1 MFLRGWR
8 RLSTGTARAV
18 AAVALAV
25 QAESEEEG
33 AGGGQRSE
41 VSHTRDDQ
49 TKALTFSAALRRL
62 TQY

>member
-1 MFLRGWR
+1 MEDPWGCVTVPVQLQDQPPCRTHFVIGGVVFGRGRR

-33 AGGGQRSE
+33 AG
-41 VSHTRDDQ
+41 
-49 TKALTFSAALRRL
+49 
-62 TQY
+62 